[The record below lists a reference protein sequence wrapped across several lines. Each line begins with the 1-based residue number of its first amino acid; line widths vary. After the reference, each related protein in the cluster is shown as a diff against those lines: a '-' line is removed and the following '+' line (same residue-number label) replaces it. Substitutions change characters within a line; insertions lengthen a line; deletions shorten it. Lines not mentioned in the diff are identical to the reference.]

1 VIRKR
6 LRSER
11 GYTLIELVVVLAIF
25 MTVVTALVSLFTSGA
40 KAELDMNRRF
50 EAQQNA
56 RLALDR
62 MRRELHCSSGITA
75 TPNTAVS
82 SVTVALPSQCPSS
95 GGTAI
100 SVVYDTSLVSAN
112 RYRIRRTVS
121 GTTVVIA
128 DYIETANGN
137 VFTYMPASASSR
149 ALLHVDFRVNIN
161 PNEGWKDWR
170 LVDDIVLR
178 NTLRQ

>member
-25 MTVVTALVSLFTSGA
+25 MTIVTALVSLFTSGA

-75 TPNTAVS
+75 TAGVAVS
-82 SVTVALPSQCPSS
+82 SISVALPSQCPSS
-95 GGTAI
+95 GGVAI
-100 SVVYDTSLVSAN
+100 TVVYDTSLVSTN

-121 GTTVVIA
+121 GTTTVIA
-128 DYIETANGN
+128 DYTMTANGN
-137 VFTYMPASASSR
+137 VFTYTPASATSR
-149 ALLHVDFRVNIN
+149 ALLHVNFQVNIN
-161 PNEGWKDWR
+161 PNEGWKTWR

>member
-1 VIRKR
+1 VIRKA

-25 MTVVTALVSLFTSGA
+25 MTIVTALVSLFTSGA

-75 TPNTAVS
+75 TAGVAVS
-82 SVTVALPSQCPSS
+82 SISVALPSQCPSS
-95 GGTAI
+95 GGSAI
-100 SVVYDTSLVSAN
+100 TVVYDTSLVSTN

-121 GTTVVIA
+121 GTTTVIA
-128 DYIETANGN
+128 DYIMTANGN
-137 VFTYMPASASSR
+137 AFTYTPASATSR
-149 ALLHVDFRVNIN
+149 ALLHVNFQVNID
-161 PNEGWKDWR
+161 PNEGWKTWR